1 MSETESVYERDSD
14 SDSTTEGNVSRRPYR
29 GVKGGDHRREEPT
42 SFAQLQACPLA
53 MDCFR
58 YLSCFRFCEMI
69 SQTQLHREL
78 ARLFVLHL
86 RDGHVNLAGV
96 EFILSPLTIAQATGI
111 PNIGEEWNKR
121 QHLEKFHYEPYIKPG
136 I

>member
-1 MSETESVYERDSD
+1 MP
-14 SDSTTEGNVSRRPYR
+14 RRPH
-29 GVKGGDHRREEPT
+29 KGGKGGKHLREEPT
-42 SFAQLQACPLA
+42 SLAQLQACTLA

-58 YLSCFRFCEMI
+58 FQSCFRFCEMI

-86 RDGHVNLAGV
+86 HDGRVNLAGV
-96 EFILSPLTIAQATGI
+96 DFILSPVTIAQATGI

-121 QHLEKFHYEPYIKPG
+121 
-136 I
+136 